1 MQTTSRGKFE
11 LKHRQES
18 SNSQNRFDAVALTKL
33 ISFAVPVLYV
43 IGRVYDESY
52 LGIYGVNNELF
63 ARETHDY
70 LYFALLSIF
79 QVTYS
84 AVSSSDWSRA
94 IIWSLVIP
102 IYVGFLYWL
111 KARRINSRTRT
122 KIRSVIASRAARI
135 IGVLSSGLL
144 VVGLWLFLGLVL
156 LFVILLP
163 IAVGLTAGKQ
173 VAQDEIKRDVGICEK
188 NHQELLKQ
196 CTVVLINGKPQMVGR
211 VVAATETHM
220 AVARDG
226 EVRVFE
232 RNNVAL
238 SAQRE
243 E

>member
-1 MQTTSRGKFE
+1 MQPISRRRFE
-11 LKHRQES
+11 FKRWPENPS
-18 SNSQNRFDAVALTKL
+18 SQNRFDAVALTKL
-33 ISFAVPVLYV
+33 ISFAVPILYV

-84 AVSSSDWSRA
+84 AISSSDWSRA
-94 IIWSLVIP
+94 LIWSLVIP

-111 KARRINSRTRT
+111 KARRINARTRT

-144 VVGLWLFLGLVL
+144 VVGLWLFLGLL
-156 LFVILLP
+156 LVFVILLP
-163 IAVGLTAGKQ
+163 IAIGLTAGKQ
-173 VAQDEIKRDVGICEK
+173 VAQDEIQRDIGICEK
-188 NHQELLKQ
+188 NHQEILKP
-196 CTVVLINGKPQMVGR
+196 CTVVLIDGKPEMVGR

-220 AVARDG
+220 AVAREG

-232 RNNVAL
+232 RNNVTL
-238 SAQRE
+238 SAQLKR
-243 E
+243 